1 MLQSKE
7 VLDAIHREAESKKL
21 QDMIENKKHILR
33 QIENMK
39 LIQQEAHE
47 EYLRERE
54 QVDNAI
60 HRMIEEDRE
69 MARIQN
75 LKMNQSQADMILSQ
89 NEKRALIR
97 RQKEMDEYENEMVR
111 RYAEQ

>member
-1 MLQSKE
+1 
-7 VLDAIHREAESKKL
+7 
-21 QDMIENKKHILR
+21 
-33 QIENMK
+33 
-39 LIQQEAHE
+39 
-47 EYLRERE
+47 
-54 QVDNAI
+54 
-60 HRMIEEDRE
+60 MIEEDRE